1 MNYGHKTPQEVQT
14 FY

>member
-1 MNYGHKTPQEVQT
+1 MNYGHKIPQEVQT